1 MIYIAIQS
9 FLLKTIPAFFRLI
22 RWPNLMFGALT
33 MVMFRYCV
41 IQPIFAAANISENIN
56 GIYFWLIVLSYVFI
70 AAAGYIINDY
80 FDLNID
86 QINKPN
92 KVIIAKVISR
102 RWVLLWHFGLSLTAI
117 IMNIYVDGEAHNKH
131 LPSLAATGC
140 VILLFI
146 YSTTLKK
153 KFLIGNILVAA
164 ITAWVIPLLTLCEAN
179 HFILRH
185 QIPIN
190 FDNEKLIRV
199 TFLYTGFA
207 FIISLIREVVK
218 DMEDI
223 DGDRRFGCKTMPII
237 WGVNATKV
245 FVAVWLIVLI
255 AVLVAAQFYVIQ
267 FKWWLSIVYAFVLII
282 APLAYI
288 FKKLF
293 TAQLPQDFHKLSTT
307 IKLVMFTGILSMV
320 FFRIY
325 S

>member
-1 MIYIAIQS
+1 
-9 FLLKTIPAFFRLI
+9 
-22 RWPNLMFGALT
+22 
-33 MVMFRYCV
+33 MFRYC
-41 IQPIFAAANISENIN
+41 IIKPIFTAANITENIH
-56 GIYFWLIVLSYVFI
+56 GIYFWLVVLSYVFI

-92 KVIIAKVISR
+92 KVIVATIISR
-102 RWVLLWHFGLSLTAI
+102 RWVLLWHLGLSAAAI
-117 IMNIYVDGEAHNKH
+117 IMTIYVDGKAHNKH

-140 VILLFI
+140 VILLFF

-164 ITAWVIPLLTLCEAN
+164 ITAWVIPILTLCEVN
-179 HFILRH
+179 HLILLNH
-185 QIPIN
+185 VPVN
-190 FDNEKLIRV
+190 FDNEKLVRV

-237 WGVNATKV
+237 WGINATKV

-255 AVLVAAQFYVIQ
+255 AALTAAQFYVIQ
-267 FKWWLSIVYAFVLII
+267 FKWWLSIVYAFVVII

-293 TAQLPQDFHKLSTT
+293 KAQSANDFHALSST
-307 IKLVMFTGILSMV
+307 IKFVMFTGILSMI

>member
-1 MIYIAIQS
+1 
-9 FLLKTIPAFFRLI
+9 
-22 RWPNLMFGALT
+22 
-33 MVMFRYCV
+33 MFRYC
-41 IQPIFAAANISENIN
+41 IIKPIFTSANIIENIY
-56 GIYFWLIVLSYVFI
+56 GIYFWLIVLAYVFI

-86 QINKPN
+86 QINKPD
-92 KVIIAKVISR
+92 KVIVAAIISR
-102 RWVLLWHFGLSLTAI
+102 RWVLLWHLGLSITAI
-117 IMNIYVDGEAHNKH
+117 VMTVYVDGKAHNKH

-140 VILLFI
+140 VILLFL

-164 ITAWVIPLLTLCEAN
+164 ITAWVMPILTLCEAN
-179 HFILRH
+179 HLILFYK
-185 QIPIN
+185 IPVN
-190 FDNEKLIRV
+190 FDNEKLVRV

-223 DGDRRFGCKTMPII
+223 DGDRRFGCKTMPIV
-237 WGVNATKV
+237 WGINATKV

-255 AVLVAAQFYVIQ
+255 AVLTAAQFYVIQ
-267 FKWWLSIVYAFVLII
+267 FKWWLSIVYAVVLII

-288 FKKLF
+288 LKKLF
-293 TAQLPQDFHKLSTT
+293 KAQSAGDFHALSTT
-307 IKLVMFTGILSMV
+307 IKFVMFTGILSMI

-325 S
+325 N